1 MEIPDP
7 YSLIIAGPA
16 LYFLIGM
23 TFFNWALVIL
33 MELKILD
40 FSKWQQ
46 KYQIEMSNYN
56 ECINKDEQGDV

>member
-1 MEIPDP
+1 
-7 YSLIIAGPA
+7 
-16 LYFLIGM
+16 M

-40 FSKWQQ
+40 FSKWEQ